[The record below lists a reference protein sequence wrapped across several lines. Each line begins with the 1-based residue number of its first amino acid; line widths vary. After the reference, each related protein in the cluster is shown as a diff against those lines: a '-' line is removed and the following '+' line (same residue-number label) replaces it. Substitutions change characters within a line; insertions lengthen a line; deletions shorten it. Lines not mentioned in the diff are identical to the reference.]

1 MKCEICG
8 ESTMNKYCNSCSMS
22 KKSIKELNSLCK
34 SLEELIE
41 KAEEMSPYLIFF
53 KRSEAVQAMEFA
65 RAIFFEH
72 SVKTAQELQEEELKN
87 EMR

>member
-8 ESTMNKYCNSCSMS
+8 ESTKNKYCKDCSMS

-53 KRSEAVQAMEFA
+53 KRSEAGSSYGICKGN
-65 RAIFFEH
+65 IF
-72 SVKTAQELQEEELKN
+72 
-87 EMR
+87 